1 MENKS
6 LNPLPVDKGAVIR
19 TTILAVA
26 LINQLL
32 VSAGYS
38 PLPIDDANIE
48 LWLSTGFTAVA
59 ALITWWKDQN
69 ITRKAR
75 QAAKIAK
82 QRGLK

>member
-6 LNPLPVDKGAVIR
+6 LNPLPVDKGAIIR

-26 LINQLL
+26 LLNQLL

-59 ALITWWKDQN
+59 AVLAWWKN
-69 ITRKAR
+69 NALTRKAK
-75 QAAKIAK
+75 QAEKLAK